1 MALPTISFKEFL
13 TSPITALLFMCV
25 MALGYLY
32 VAQTNTL
39 EEQVEDLQKEVVL
52 LKEDNKE
59 LNAKIIEIL
68 SEKEFEKTEIKAVFI
83 FLISSNWF
91 FLIYRRQF

>member
-1 MALPTISFKEFL
+1 MTLPTVSFKEFL

-39 EEQVEDLQKEVVL
+39 EEQVINLQQEVKL
-52 LKEDNKE
+52 LQDDNKK

-68 SEKEFEKTEIKAVFI
+68 TEVKKA
-83 FLISSNWF
+83 NP
-91 FLIYRRQF
+91 

>member
-1 MALPTISFKEFL
+1 MALPSISFKEFL

-32 VAQTNTL
+32 VAQTGTL
-39 EEQVEDLQKEVVL
+39 ETQVADLQKEVQL
-52 LKEDNKE
+52 LKDDNKQ

-68 SEKEFEKTEIKAVFI
+68 TKVEI
-83 FLISSNWF
+83 
-91 FLIYRRQF
+91 Q

>member
-1 MALPTISFKEFL
+1 MTLPTISFKEFL

-39 EEQVEDLQKEVVL
+39 ESQINELQKEVRL
-52 LKEDNKE
+52 LKEDNKQ
-59 LNAKIIEIL
+59 LNNKIIEIL
-68 SEKEFEKTEIKAVFI
+68 TEFKK
-83 FLISSNWF
+83 
-91 FLIYRRQF
+91 R

>member
-1 MALPTISFKEFL
+1 
-13 TSPITALLFMCV
+13 

-39 EEQVEDLQKEVVL
+39 EEQVEDLQKEVQL

-68 SEKEFEKTEIKAVFI
+68 SEVKK
-83 FLISSNWF
+83 
-91 FLIYRRQF
+91 Q

>member
-1 MALPTISFKEFL
+1 MTLPTISFKEFL

-39 EEQVEDLQKEVVL
+39 ESQINELQKEVRL
-52 LKEDNKE
+52 LKEDNKQ
-59 LNAKIIEIL
+59 LNNKIIEIL
-68 SEKEFEKTEIKAVFI
+68 TEFKKI
-83 FLISSNWF
+83 
-91 FLIYRRQF
+91 

>member
-1 MALPTISFKEFL
+1 MALPSISFKEFL

-25 MALGYLY
+25 TALGYLY

-39 EEQVEDLQKEVVL
+39 EEQVHDLQKEVQL
-52 LKEDNKE
+52 LKDDNKQ

-68 SEKEFEKTEIKAVFI
+68 TEVKKG
-83 FLISSNWF
+83 
-91 FLIYRRQF
+91 

>member
-39 EEQVEDLQKEVVL
+39 EEQVEDLQKEVQL

-68 SEKEFEKTEIKAVFI
+68 SEVKK
-83 FLISSNWF
+83 
-91 FLIYRRQF
+91 Q

>member
-1 MALPTISFKEFL
+1 MALPNISFKEFL

-39 EEQVEDLQKEVVL
+39 EEQVEDLQKEVQL

-68 SEKEFEKTEIKAVFI
+68 SEVKK
-83 FLISSNWF
+83 
-91 FLIYRRQF
+91 Q

>member
-1 MALPTISFKEFL
+1 MALPSISFKEFL

-32 VAQTNTL
+32 VAQTGTL
-39 EEQVEDLQKEVVL
+39 ETQVNDLQKEVQL
-52 LKEDNKE
+52 LKDDNKQ

-68 SEKEFEKTEIKAVFI
+68 YEVKK
-83 FLISSNWF
+83 
-91 FLIYRRQF
+91 R

>member
-1 MALPTISFKEFL
+1 MTLPTVSFKEFL

-32 VAQTNTL
+32 IAQTNTL
-39 EEQVEDLQKEVVL
+39 EEQVINLQQEVKL
-52 LKEDNKE
+52 LQDDNKK

-68 SEKEFEKTEIKAVFI
+68 TEVRKAKP
-83 FLISSNWF
+83 
-91 FLIYRRQF
+91 

>member
-68 SEKEFEKTEIKAVFI
+68 SEVKKD
-83 FLISSNWF
+83 N
-91 FLIYRRQF
+91 

>member
-1 MALPTISFKEFL
+1 MTLPTVSFKEFL

-39 EEQVEDLQKEVVL
+39 QEQVEDLQHEVRL
-52 LKEDNKE
+52 LKEDNKK
-59 LNAKIIEIL
+59 LNEKIIEIL
-68 SEKEFEKTEIKAVFI
+68 SEVKKDKI
-83 FLISSNWF
+83 
-91 FLIYRRQF
+91 

>member
-59 LNAKIIEIL
+59 LNAKNIEIL
-68 SEKEFEKTEIKAVFI
+68 SEVKKD
-83 FLISSNWF
+83 N
-91 FLIYRRQF
+91 

>member
-39 EEQVEDLQKEVVL
+39 EEQVEDLQKEVHI

-68 SEKEFEKTEIKAVFI
+68 SEVKKE
-83 FLISSNWF
+83 
-91 FLIYRRQF
+91 R

>member
-1 MALPTISFKEFL
+1 MTLPTVSFKEFL

-39 EEQVEDLQKEVVL
+39 KEQVINLQKEVKVL
-52 LKEDNKE
+52 QDDNKK
-59 LNAKIIEIL
+59 LNTKIIEIL
-68 SEKEFEKTEIKAVFI
+68 TEVKKA
-83 FLISSNWF
+83 NP
-91 FLIYRRQF
+91 